1 MGFGGTGAGMSAR
14 DDSAPDLDAWRA
26 EAGACAPLDAAAT
39 RGPWLTIEE
48 APSWDTPNAVGYDSR
63 EHHRGPPYYAT
74 GVRCGSI
81 EQAESDGRFIA
92 AARTGWPRDAARVGV
107 LADRCAALETRV
119 ATLSAIDPAA
129 IRRECARAARNAIFD
144 FGIGNKTSN
153 YYSPI
158 IRKELAVQLVER
170 AILGAELAQDER
182 PRWSPTDIGMLAAM
196 MTGDID
202 KDWATLTAYLSD
214 EPAQDDGK
222 PILPMFPLQNGNEG
236 DWIIDFDFLMAIQK
250 EYRDADDYG
259 KPSLEEIEETLLVLM
274 RSAEVKRRLEEAKE

>member
-1 MGFGGTGAGMSAR
+1 MDGKIDEIREAIEGLLRAANRNVGGMVPGVIAS
-14 DDSAPDLDAWRA
+14 WCH
-26 EAGACAPLDAAAT
+26 EAL
-39 RGPWLTIEE
+39 
-48 APSWDTPNAVGYDSR
+48 S
-63 EHHRGPPYYAT
+63 
-74 GVRCGSI
+74 
-81 EQAESDGRFIA
+81 
-92 AARTGWPRDAARVGV
+92 
-107 LADRCAALETRV
+107 
-119 ATLSAIDPAA
+119 TLSAHDEE
-129 IRRECARAARNAIFD
+129 IRRECAYKAKQAVLSAPYDNPTRAYAAALAEAAIF
-144 FGIGNKTSN
+144 S
-153 YYSPI
+153 
-158 IRKELAVQLVER
+158 
-170 AILGAELAQDER
+170 AEPAQDER

>member
-1 MGFGGTGAGMSAR
+1 
-14 DDSAPDLDAWRA
+14 
-26 EAGACAPLDAAAT
+26 
-39 RGPWLTIEE
+39 
-48 APSWDTPNAVGYDSR
+48 
-63 EHHRGPPYYAT
+63 
-74 GVRCGSI
+74 
-81 EQAESDGRFIA
+81 
-92 AARTGWPRDAARVGV
+92 
-107 LADRCAALETRV
+107 
-119 ATLSAIDPAA
+119 
-129 IRRECARAARNAIFD
+129 
-144 FGIGNKTSN
+144 
-153 YYSPI
+153 
-158 IRKELAVQLVER
+158 
-170 AILGAELAQDER
+170 
-182 PRWSPTDIGMLAAM
+182 MLAAM